1 MHRHVLLLMLFFA
14 VGMVSEKHVAGTE
27 FGPLQLAIWKKQF
40 AALRDGDRYFYVN
53 DPDLQTISQTYGI
66 TYQHTLADLI
76 NLDAGTTC
84 RRTSSRQTKAQPGSR
99 LPPPRGGWK
108 PASYA

>member
-1 MHRHVLLLMLFFA
+1 MGVRRSTVAARLKAIYGNVSNVDAF
-14 VGMVSEKHVAGTE
+14 VGMVAEKHVAGTE

-40 AALRDGDRYFYVN
+40 AALRDGDRFFYLN

-76 NLDAGTTC
+76 NLDAGVTV
-84 RRTSSRQTKAQPGSR
+84 QPNVFKA
-99 LPPPRGGWK
+99 
-108 PASYA
+108 AD